1 MGWVCVGVDAVLSEL
16 DTSVSRIILSS
27 SEPLASQVNGKCN
40 REAQKHRGNLA
51 GKAWGFGS
59 VQVGVRLMG
68 ARPDPLMLQGHSRR
82 PSLGSQVNG

>member
-40 REAQKHRGNLA
+40 REAQRKLG
-51 GKAWGFGS
+51 W
-59 VQVGVRLMG
+59 Q
-68 ARPDPLMLQGHSRR
+68 
-82 PSLGSQVNG
+82 SLGIWFRTSGGPAHGGSS